1 MIDVCILDVVKQM
14 NWSWYLYSDLK
25 RDLTTTVIR
34 ILFSQT
40 VGIDDASIIVS
51 VGQVILLERD
61 VNDSR

>member
-25 RDLTTTVIR
+25 RDLTTIFIR